1 CILKEANIKNFK
13 SLQYPVN
20 IRIVN
25 NFSNPHYTDYDTRL
39 IHCDA
44 WSGAPKD
51 SINGFIY
58 IFVENNCPKIEIY
71 NPLNK
76 EDELRDYLGSYKKVN
91 INKRKLKKINF
102 LTEVGNFIM
111 WETYTPHRSILDE
124 KKKRKENFRVSL
136 DFRIRYNNPYLKNSS
151 LAIKKNIV
159 NSKYYNPLMYW
170 NVKKNLTGFH
180 DLKSKIKYELMAAKK
195 IDISSY
201 KKRLNYLKKF
211 YSDK

>member
-1 CILKEANIKNFK
+1 MIVKKNLKNNQNFKNIQKIILKKLNIKKFEHLKNILKNEKTKDLREDDNLMIKIEQNLLCILKEANIKNFK

-124 KKKRKENFRVSL
+124 KKKERKILE
-136 DFRIRYNNPYLKNSS
+136 
-151 LAIKKNIV
+151 LA
-159 NSKYYNPLMYW
+159 
-170 NVKKNLTGFH
+170 
-180 DLKSKIKYELMAAKK
+180 
-195 IDISSY
+195 
-201 KKRLNYLKKF
+201 
-211 YSDK
+211 